1 MPNVGEVCSAYGA
14 LVPYGPYPKVP
25 NEEDEKSRDIFLPSS
40 MEVLDIKQ
48 FKMDG

>member
-14 LVPYGPYPKVP
+14 LVPYPKVP